1 MLRMT
6 GHPFILLSA
15 VLPKSLHKLP
25 SAFILPEEVLRMKGG
40 WKGGDTM
47 FIHYRTPINR
57 AFQRLM
63 KGEREK
69 SLKSQVC
76 FDLLLPSMVSSL
88 LVNQAAKRKALLF
101 GKHCAKDPSGWEVVS
116 ILETAASFRNFPF
129 LKYCFYV
136 LIFVGYAVFMYFW
149 TVILLSICYMK
160 EHISLI
166 FTVVFSRTW
175 KNRPVWYLS
184 GL

>member
-1 MLRMT
+1 MT
-6 GHPFILLSA
+6 GHPFILLST

-76 FDLLLPSMVSSL
+76 FWFALAVNGFIAIGKPSRE
-88 LVNQAAKRKALLF
+88 A
-101 GKHCAKDPSGWEVVS
+101 
-116 ILETAASFRNFPF
+116 
-129 LKYCFYV
+129 
-136 LIFVGYAVFMYFW
+136 
-149 TVILLSICYMK
+149 
-160 EHISLI
+160 
-166 FTVVFSRTW
+166 
-175 KNRPVWYLS
+175 
-184 GL
+184 